1 MHCPFCKKWIQR
13 QNKTT
18 TCPSCT
24 KKLLRCD
31 ECLTITADT
40 FNFCIKCGH
49 NLSRII
55 RINRAKEQKNQV
67 KQQLLSKPKFVSTML
82 SSSSS
87 EGITFSELN
96 LTGEELKYLDEIEE
110 NQEHNIGNILAV
122 PNLSESPRPP
132 ATPSISLDEIGE
144 SQEHISNILAVATV
158 PRGQVLAS
166 KVKTSLAAGFINNIN

>member
-1 MHCPFCKKWIQR
+1 MHCPFGKKWIER

-82 SSSSS
+82 TSSSS

-122 PNLSESPRPP
+122 PDLSESPRPP
-132 ATPSISLDEIGE
+132 ATPSGPS
-144 SQEHISNILAVATV
+144 
-158 PRGQVLAS
+158 
-166 KVKTSLAAGFINNIN
+166 

>member
-1 MHCPFCKKWIQR
+1 MQRLESDAVTDLPTSIWSHVSVKTSKKI
-13 QNKTT
+13 
-18 TCPSCT
+18 
-24 KKLLRCD
+24 CD

-40 FNFCIKCGH
+40 FNLCIKCGH

-67 KQQLLSKPKFVSTML
+67 KQQYCHQNRRIK
-82 SSSSS
+82 
-87 EGITFSELN
+87 FSELN

-132 ATPSISLDEIGE
+132 ATPSIS
-144 SQEHISNILAVATV
+144 QEHNINNILAVPDLSESPRLPAT
-158 PRGQVLAS
+158 PSGPSEQSEDIIS
-166 KVKTSLAAGFINNIN
+166 KSGL